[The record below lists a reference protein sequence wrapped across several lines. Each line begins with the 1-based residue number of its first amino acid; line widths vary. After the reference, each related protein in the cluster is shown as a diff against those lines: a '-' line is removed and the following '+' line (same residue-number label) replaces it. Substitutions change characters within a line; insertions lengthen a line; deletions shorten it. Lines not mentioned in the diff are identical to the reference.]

1 MPSKRALDFLLAL
14 ILIAFTLF
22 YAWRSVDFQIPPFED
37 AAMLMRYAQN
47 LAGGH
52 GIVWNIGEHPVDGA
66 TDFLF
71 MAVSALLIKLG
82 LSVGQAVRG
91 IGFVSHVLTVLL
103 VYWTNRRIN
112 NANIPFS
119 LLSGLYLVVGTG
131 LSYVSAY
138 FGTPFFALAAASTW
152 TLGLLLMNRED
163 APFWLSLAFALSG
176 LLTGLIRPEGVFL
189 ASLMLVSVIFLR
201 IQDGGSL
208 SSRERIKTR
217 ENFSIIVIFVSVFLL
232 FGGAYFIWHWNY
244 FGYPLPNP
252 FYKKGG
258 GGLYWDSFN
267 NSLLYTLRMCAP
279 FIIAFVLGLRSK
291 ETTRQTIAYLI
302 PVVGFAAMFVFIS
315 DETNYGA
322 RFQYA
327 LVPIVLMSWTPLVR
341 GLSLSW
347 PQQLNRRERSA
358 SLLATVLA
366 GLGLVYYSHYQNCF
380 LTSYQTSCQQPYS
393 ADGRADMGKLLAAYR
408 DEGYVIAT
416 TEAGLLPYYSGWTT
430 IDTWGLNDQFI
441 AHNGGLTMDYLD
453 KYKPHVIMFHDYY
466 SPLVPP
472 KLTEA
477 NLAQPWFRM
486 TITMK
491 EYAEAK
497 GYILAAVFG
506 DSPYDAHYYYVRPD
520 FEDSQRI
527 AEQISKMKRYYWF
540 RTGKKAINY
549 AGYPEP

>member
-71 MAVSALLIKLG
+71 MATSAALIKIGIPVGRAIRVLG
-82 LSVGQAVRG
+82 FA
-91 IGFVSHVLTVLL
+91 SHLVTVLL
-103 VYWTNRRIN
+103 VYFVNRRVH
-112 NANIPFS
+112 NAS
-119 LLSGLYLVVGTG
+119 YALSFFNGLYLAVGTG
-131 LSYVSAY
+131 LAYVAAY

-441 AHNGGLTMDYLD
+441 AHQGGLTMDYLD

>member
-1 MPSKRALDFLLAL
+1 
-14 ILIAFTLF
+14 
-22 YAWRSVDFQIPPFED
+22 VDFQIPPFED

-71 MAVSALLIKLG
+71 MATSAALIKIGIPVGRAIRVLG
-82 LSVGQAVRG
+82 FA
-91 IGFVSHVLTVLL
+91 SHLVTVLL
-103 VYWTNRRIN
+103 VYFVNRRVH
-112 NANIPFS
+112 NAS
-119 LLSGLYLVVGTG
+119 YALSFFNGLYLAVGTG
-131 LSYVSAY
+131 LAYVAAY

-441 AHNGGLTMDYLD
+441 AHQGGLTMDYLD

>member
-71 MAVSALLIKLG
+71 MATSAALIKIGIPVGRAIRVLG
-82 LSVGQAVRG
+82 FA
-91 IGFVSHVLTVLL
+91 SHLVTVLL
-103 VYWTNRRIN
+103 VYFVNRRVH
-112 NANIPFS
+112 NAS
-119 LLSGLYLVVGTG
+119 YALSFFNGLYLAVGTG
-131 LSYVSAY
+131 LAYVAAY

>member
-22 YAWRSVDFQIPPFED
+22 YAWRFVDFQIPPFED

-71 MAVSALLIKLG
+71 MATSAALIKIGIPVGRAIRVLG
-82 LSVGQAVRG
+82 FA
-91 IGFVSHVLTVLL
+91 SHLVTVLL
-103 VYWTNRRIN
+103 VYFVNRRVH
-112 NANIPFS
+112 NAS
-119 LLSGLYLVVGTG
+119 YALSFFNGLYLAVGTG
-131 LSYVSAY
+131 LAYVAAY

>member
-14 ILIAFTLF
+14 LLIAITFL
-22 YAWRSVDFQIPPFED
+22 YAWRFVDFQIPPFED

-71 MAVSALLIKLG
+71 MATSAALIKIGIPVGRAIRVLG
-82 LSVGQAVRG
+82 FA
-91 IGFVSHVLTVLL
+91 SHLVTVLL
-103 VYWTNRRIN
+103 VYFVNRRVH
-112 NANIPFS
+112 NAS
-119 LLSGLYLVVGTG
+119 YALSFFNGLYLAVGTG
-131 LSYVSAY
+131 LAYVAAY

-217 ENFSIIVIFVSVFLL
+217 ENFSINVIFVTVFLL

-393 ADGRADMGKLLAAYR
+393 AYGRADMGKLLAAYR

-527 AEQISKMKRYYWF
+527 VEQISKMKKYYWF

-549 AGYPEP
+549 AGYLEP